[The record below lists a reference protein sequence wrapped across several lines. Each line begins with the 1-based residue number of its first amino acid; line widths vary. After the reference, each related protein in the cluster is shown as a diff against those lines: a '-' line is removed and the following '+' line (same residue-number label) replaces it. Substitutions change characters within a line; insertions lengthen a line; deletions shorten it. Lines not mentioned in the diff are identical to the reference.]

1 MIPLAALALLASAP
15 QLDERQLEEAIEQ
28 VQRSPAIA
36 DRIEQISR
44 LFLDTPYGQY
54 PLGEGAGVER
64 QPRWRA
70 DMVDCQTYVE
80 TVLAMANAKDLAQA
94 KTLLDDI
101 RYRAPPIS
109 FSSRNH
115 FTEAQWLPANE
126 AKGYLS
132 EETTEID
139 RAAPTASLVLRREQW
154 TKVKGLER
162 LAPAEI
168 PEGTFT
174 IRYLP
179 LAEARERATQIAPGS
194 VMLIVRAQDP
204 QRVVRVSH
212 MALVVR
218 GANGLLVR
226 HASFGK
232 EKKVIEERIGEFFD
246 RLGTYREWPVIG
258 VALAR
263 VLDARGRAAQAG
275 SRP

>member
-1 MIPLAALALLASAP
+1 MTALLLATWLAAPLG
-15 QLDERQLEEAIEQ
+15 ERQLETAIEEA
-28 VQRSPAIA
+28 QRSPAIA

-44 LFLDTPYGQY
+44 VFLGTPYGQY
-54 PLGEGAGVER
+54 PLGEGSGVEP

-80 TVLAMANAKDLAQA
+80 TVLAMANAKSLPEA
-94 KTLLDDI
+94 KALLDDI
-101 RYRAPPIS
+101 RYASAKIS

-115 FTEAQWLPANE
+115 FTEAQWLPSNE
-126 AKGYLS
+126 AKGYLR

-139 RAAPTASLVLRREQW
+139 PAAPTVTLVLRREQW
-154 TKVKGLER
+154 SRVKGLER
-162 LAPAEI
+162 LAPADI
-168 PEGTFT
+168 PEGSFS

-179 LAEARERATQIAPGS
+179 LAQARERAAQIVPGS

-218 GANGLLVR
+218 TAAGLVVR

-232 EKKVIEERIGEFFD
+232 EKKVIEEPIGAFLEK
-246 RLGTYREWPVIG
+246 LGAYREWPVIG

-263 VLDARGRAAQAG
+263 ALDAQGRAEEVL
-275 SRP
+275 RR